1 MLAVSLVKERE
12 EIRNLSLKIEFQ
24 TNDIEI
30 WDLTAKMVAAVT
42 DKPQKFSDLSQYK
55 VFSYITSNRCVLD
68 SQ

>member
-42 DKPQKFSDLSQYK
+42 DKPQKFSDLSQ
-55 VFSYITSNRCVLD
+55 
-68 SQ
+68 